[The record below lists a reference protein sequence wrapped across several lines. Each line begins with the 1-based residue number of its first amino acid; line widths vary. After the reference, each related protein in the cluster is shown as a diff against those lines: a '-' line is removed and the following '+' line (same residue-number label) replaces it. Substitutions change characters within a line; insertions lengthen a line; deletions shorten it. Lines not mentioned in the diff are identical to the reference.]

1 MLLLLLFFFCLQVNY
16 LYRLIGTWGLVLRP
30 QPWRQFRGWYH
41 TVRMDSTFKPYT
53 AGASKLTGWYKTFE
67 KVGATV
73 VCVDVFVMGG
83 YKTFEKVGDGAT
95 VVCVDVFVMGG
106 YWGCSA
112 GQTPLVCRRAPPG
125 CGCGLRSIWI
135 TIYSNIHIYG
145 ARIIALRL
153 AYARSL

>member
-1 MLLLLLFFFCLQVNY
+1 MLFLLLFFFCLQVNY

-83 YKTFEKVGDGAT
+83 Y
-95 VVCVDVFVMGG
+95 
-106 YWGCSA
+106 WGCSA